1 MFMIVMMQPLRK
13 VVPAES
19 ADKPDKPEDHGKARN
34 FLSPVGV
41 DKTHGLEIL
50 SRWWQIKSHDQRYQ
64 RYWNIHFHGYIWI
77 IWLWSW
83 FGCFFPIIFIMFCQ
97 KLMNYTSHFP
107 SPFGCSICSWLSWCS
122 LSGRL
127 HLVNLG
133 RSQTSLK
140 MMERPGTSCHQLEKI
155 KFTGMRWTSA
165 ACSSVSH
172 CSLNCMIIWS
182 TCRFMNVMN
191 VMDVI
196 FLTLWMFANV
206 LLDDWDI

>member
-1 MFMIVMMQPLRK
+1 MIRDTRGIETYIFMVIYGLYGYDHDLDVSSPLYSLCS
-13 VVPAES
+13 V
-19 ADKPDKPEDHGKARN
+19 RN
-34 FLSPVGV
+34 
-41 DKTHGLEIL
+41 
-50 SRWWQIKSHDQRYQ
+50 W
-64 RYWNIHFHGYIWI
+64 WI
-77 IWLWSW
+77 IHL
-83 FGCFFPIIFIMFCQ
+83 I
-97 KLMNYTSHFP
+97 FP
-107 SPFGCSICSWLSWCS
+107 SPLDVQYVHDCHDAASPEGCTWWIW
-122 LSGRL
+122 
-127 HLVNLG
+127 G